1 MSRAIQ
7 EYLLKKFEKKV
18 DDVLVFRGML
28 NKEQLKFANNKLSV
42 IKDWSSENLSVFVA
56 KDKKV
61 VMSSL
66 KKFDKASANEFV
78 STVLKFVKKS
88 EVNEN
93 YNGIYQ
99 GKDKYSKIKD
109 LFDPSVECADCSRVV
124 KECID
129 KGEELGVK
137 KLAGVFESSVSEE
150 QVIGSNGIDL
160 SSKDSSLYLSCKSIM
175 DKYSTGHVN
184 RVSRV
189 RNKFDY
195 LSAVEESAE
204 HAKLMV
210 GKKKLVSGKHD
221 VIFHPM
227 AFAGF
232 LEAYGDSASMFTVES
247 GLSFLHD
254 KKGKEVANSKV
265 TLWDDATIPNGLGS
279 TSYDQEGHPTK
290 KNLIVGRGVM
300 RDFLYNTSYAKKYD
314 TESTGNAGLISPD
327 AHNLYLDPGKVSKE
341 KMFDGFN
348 GLYIAN
354 VWYTRFQNYN
364 TGEFSTIPR
373 DGVFLVKDGEFTPL
387 KEIRVTENM
396 INLMKNVNTIGSDL
410 QQIYSWEV
418 ATPVFTPH
426 VKVNDVN
433 ITKPQ

>member
-1 MSRAIQ
+1 MSREIQ
-7 EYLLKKFEKKV
+7 DYLLRKFEKKV
-18 DDVLVFRGML
+18 DDVLVFRGLL

-42 IKDWSSENLSVFVA
+42 VKDWSSENLSVFVA
-56 KDKKV
+56 KDQKV
-61 VMSSL
+61 VLSSL
-66 KKFDKASANEFV
+66 KKFDKKSANEYV
-78 STVLKFVKKS
+78 DKVLKFVQKS

-93 YNGIYQ
+93 YNGIYE
-99 GKDKYSKIKD
+99 GKGKYSKIKD
-109 LFDPSVECADCSRVV
+109 LYDSSVECFDCSNVV
-124 KECID
+124 KDCID
-129 KGEELGVK
+129 KGEELKVK
-137 KLAGVFESSVSEE
+137 RLAGVFESSVYEDS
-150 QVIGSNGIDL
+150 VIGSNGIDL
-160 SSKDSSLYLSCKSIM
+160 SSKSSRLYLSCKSIM

-184 RVSRV
+184 KVSRV
-189 RNKFDY
+189 RKKFDY

-204 HAKLMV
+204 HAKKMV
-210 GKKKLVSGKHD
+210 GKKVSVKGKHD

-232 LEAYGDSASMFTVES
+232 LESYGDSASMFTVES

-254 KKGKEVANSKV
+254 KKGKEVANSQV
-265 TLWDDATIPNGLGS
+265 TLWDDGTLPNGLSSG
-279 TSYDQEGHPTK
+279 SYDQEGHPTK

-300 RDFLYNTSYAKKYD
+300 REFLYNTSYAKKYD
-314 TESTGNAGLISPD
+314 VKSTGNAGLISPE
-327 AHNLYLDPGKVSKE
+327 AHNLYLEPGKVSKE

-387 KEIRVTENM
+387 KEIRITENM
-396 INLMKNVNTIGSDL
+396 INLMKNVKTIGSDL

-426 VKVNDVN
+426 VKVKNVN